1 MNSVDHWIKILSS
14 DDANSRL
21 QALDKLIRLGDDRVT
36 PAICAVLRN
45 DPDPDVR
52 CLAAKALGEI
62 FS

>member
-1 MNSVDHWIKILSS
+1 MDHWIKALSS

-21 QALDKLIRLGDDRVT
+21 QALNKLVYLGDTRAT
-36 PAICAVLRN
+36 PAICEVLRN

-52 CLAAKALGEI
+52 GLAAKALGEI